1 MTVAIVTGAGS
12 PSGIGFATARRLH
25 GAGMN
30 LLITSTTERIR
41 DRAESLGADVV
52 WTTGDLTA
60 RTEADRMVAI
70 AIERFG
76 RIDVVVN
83 NAGMTAISDPD
94 EAASIATI
102 TDEQWHASVARNLDT
117 AFHVTRAAVPHMI
130 ERGYGRIVTVSS
142 VSGPVMAFGDDVAY
156 HSAKAALTGLTRS
169 AALDLAPHA
178 ITVNA
183 VAPGWIETETSPA
196 HELAAGAATPMR
208 RPGTADEVA
217 AVIEFLTSPQA
228 SYVTGQVIVVD
239 GGNSIAEVRSAQRA

>member
-12 PSGIGFATARRLH
+12 PSGIGFATARRLRA
-25 GAGMN
+25 AGMS
-30 LLITSTTERIR
+30 LVITSTTERIR
-41 DRAESLGADVV
+41 ERAETLGAHVAWV
-52 WTTGDLTA
+52 TGDLTA
-60 RTEADRMVAI
+60 RADAERVVAL
-70 AIERFG
+70 AVERFG
-76 RIDVVVN
+76 SVGVVVN

-94 EAASIATI
+94 EAASITSI

-130 ERGYGRIVTVSS
+130 ERGYGRIVTVTS
-142 VSGPVMAFGDDVAY
+142 VSGPVMAFADDVAY
-156 HSAKAALTGLTRS
+156 HAAKAALTGLTRS

-217 AVIEFLTSPQA
+217 AVIEFLASPQA

-239 GGNSIAEVRSAQRA
+239 GGNSIAEVRSSERA